1 MSPSLAAI
9 KDHYSCFWN
18 SIGTEIRWT
27 GGRFAELPPGFSVLE
42 FPPSAKRPFWT
53 YASCGMS
60 VQADAPP
67 LETFLLSERQDASI
81 AELVTA
87 LAHYHVT
94 GAYLGLS
101 HTVNF
106 GRPWLDD
113 STCDHG
119 LLSLPLSG
127 WDRSRMADNSRT
139 QNTVLM
145 AHPRN
150 EEGNR
155 VQIALR
161 TRCSGTIIREHKIQ
175 LPRPFTQKRYRL
187 EAHGRFSKLSMVL

>member
-81 AELVTA
+81 AELITA
-87 LAHYHVT
+87 LAHSHYHVT

-119 LLSLPLSG
+119 LLSLPYLDG
-127 WDRSRMADNSRT
+127 TDLEWQTIAGRKTQFLWLIPVTKKEIEFKSRCGLDALEQLFESTKFNYLDPSRKS
-139 QNTVLM
+139 V
-145 AHPRN
+145 
-150 EEGNR
+150 
-155 VQIALR
+155 IA
-161 TRCSGTIIREHKIQ
+161 
-175 LPRPFTQKRYRL
+175 
-187 EAHGRFSKLSMVL
+187 